1 MSEKSEELIE
11 KTNSTNNTVS
21 KRTIKLP
28 NSVTEKKKDVNS
40 NAINNII
47 PIESLK
53 EKTLISRK
61 TKRTLHLNLGTE
73 EIKEDLSIKDP
84 NSITMVI
91 PKIST
96 NKDNKELL
104 LDTLL
109 DVDDNSPAITPSSVT
124 SNKSFLDEPSV
135 FEKFDININN
145 KITSAQNIQ
154 NSEPA
159 INLNSSFFYEPSVFE
174 KYSIEIS
181 EADLNDNIS
190 ENETI
195 IEKESQK
202 EIIEEVKEEPIINQ
216 NSIDNTEPLSLNDLI
231 SLDDETES
239 IDDILTASTKSIKN
253 EEATENLEL
262 SQNIQDDIDNIID
275 DEILLNDLD
284 LLLDNEDTSAD
295 ETLVSEENAEEE
307 LASPIEIIENEPTEN
322 SEVEDLDAL
331 ISQQEEY
338 DVIEE
343 TDSTPQEDIDI
354 VNEIIDED
362 IGELIKEDNLVQSND
377 SILINELSNEDND
390 INLLD
395 LVENDENLLKEV
407 ADNIKTP
414 ENNNTSAPV
423 GIFIENSGNQKNSDS
438 SLFSKAKAS
447 IVSNITSVFKKFSYD
462 EAANLANSI
471 DEEDDENII
480 QNVNTVS
487 DIKQV
492 LGNVEAK
499 PQEKSVTELDVKA
512 DSIGFTTPTIDE
524 TILDLPSNEND
535 INSLNIL
542 TPEKNEN
549 DFSDE
554 ELLDLLELDSSTNE
568 LVNSLE
574 DNEEYEN
581 VENSI
586 RTDYCEEISEN
597 DIVVEENSNNDES
610 DDDDFSIED
619 YFGIEKSEDS
629 NIVQEDED
637 YAEEFEENIDDLL
650 DDDADIEF
658 DEELSNVKNQEPIA
672 QEPQSKMSGEELLS
686 LSKLFDNLTNTIS
699 SLSNRISELENTKMQ
714 PVIIEPETIKQAIE
728 QVAKVE
734 QPILEDNNIEEEN
747 IIDDSNEESIIDTM
761 IEDSIEQEEQE
772 IEQLENTTDIDDI
785 SLDDIDLEDLSGLT
799 ISDVL
804 NESNEE
810 SVDEVNEIE
819 QTEQE
824 LTEKTEDNT
833 SSEDINL
840 DDINI
845 DDIDL
850 NDIDLNDITLD
861 ENVEELEQQSEDLQE
876 EDSIENL
883 LTTALSSDKNLDTQK
898 EELLL
903 ELLSDSNNESLTPE
917 ENTDTN
923 EEPTSDFIKIID
935 SLSKAIS
942 ELEQNSLENPIIPEN
957 SDEKPIS
964 TKDLGIDSNKA
975 FNILINK
982 DDIFS
987 ISILNETYE
996 IIADFDG
1003 ISVLSEN
1010 IHISTPKKNFFLKVG
1025 NKNIEI
1031 HNYKKYFLVYT
1042 TFEDVEFANAINNV
1056 TFAKKNGRIELNIK
1070 EAFKLSSTNNVL
1082 ELSMLNTSIAKI
1094 PSTTQVDQKNNND
1107 NKDTSICDNKTL
1119 VISEET
1125 QKVYLPYTINDV
1137 MEKLNNTANGYQTI
1151 DEVIE
1156 KEYVVPLSEF
1166 KMPIISRFKE
1176 AYRFMRVKEKS
1187 SVYEALD
1194 LALELMFNSNL
1205 NPAIIRAAKDLK
1217 ELDIYL
1223 DCLYENELDKF
1234 DRFKIIYKVL
1244 PKVQN

>member
-11 KTNSTNNTVS
+11 KTNSTSNIVS
-21 KRTIKLP
+21 KRKLKLP
-28 NSVTEKKKDVNS
+28 TSVTEKKKDVNS
-40 NAINNII
+40 NNII

-53 EKTLISRK
+53 EKSLSSKK
-61 TKRTLHLNLGTE
+61 TKRTLHLNLGIEPE
-73 EIKEDLSIKDP
+73 EIKEEVKSESSIEDE
-84 NSITMVI
+84 NSITMII

-96 NKDNKELL
+96 KKDEKEKLM
-104 LDTLL
+104 DTLL
-109 DVDDNSPAITPSSVT
+109 DIDDTSPVITPSSVA

-145 KITSAQNIQ
+145 KVTSAPTAQAQ
-154 NSEPA
+154 EPA

-181 EADLNDNIS
+181 ETDLTENAEEAENIVK
-190 ENETI
+190 ENV
-195 IEKESQK
+195 KK
-202 EIIEEVKEEPIINQ
+202 EIVKKHKKEPVVNQ
-216 NSIDNTEPLSLNDLI
+216 NSIDDTTSLSLNDLI

-239 IDDILTASTKSIKN
+239 IDDILSTEISDELDLVLENDN
-253 EEATENLEL
+253 EIIQEENIE
-262 SQNIQDDIDNIID
+262 SSDNI
-275 DEILLNDLD
+275 EIV
-284 LLLDNEDTSAD
+284 EK
-295 ETLVSEENAEEE
+295 V
-307 LASPIEIIENEPTEN
+307 

-331 ISQQEEY
+331 ISQQKEY
-338 DVIEE
+338 DVVLEE
-343 TDSTPQEDIDI
+343 NNSEDTLDDDL

-362 IGELIKEDNLVQSND
+362 IGDIFEDTLLQSNND
-377 SILINELSNEDND
+377 LLIDELSDESND

-395 LVENDENLLKEV
+395 LVENDEDLLKEV
-407 ADNIKTP
+407 ADNVKTP
-414 ENNNTSAPV
+414 ESTVNSAPI
-423 GIFIENSGNQKNSDS
+423 GILIENSGDSKNTDS
-438 SLFSKAKAS
+438 SLFSKAKTS
-447 IVSNITSVFKKFSYD
+447 IVSNIASVFKKFSYD

-471 DEEDDENII
+471 EDENDENIV
-480 QNVNTVS
+480 QNVNPVS
-487 DIKQV
+487 DINQV
-492 LGNVEAK
+492 LSNIEAE
-499 PQEKSVTELDVKA
+499 PQEKSVTELDVTA
-512 DSIGFTTPTIDE
+512 DSIGLATPVIDE
-524 TILDLPSNEND
+524 KILDISANEND
-535 INSLNIL
+535 ISSLNIL
-542 TPEKNEN
+542 TPETTSSNL
-549 DFSDE
+549 SDE
-554 ELLDLLELDSSTNE
+554 ELLDLLDLDTLSDDELEEKSQNIEESIPTDFNEEIFEDDTQITEEYSTN
-568 LVNSLE
+568 
-574 DNEEYEN
+574 D
-581 VENSI
+581 
-586 RTDYCEEISEN
+586 
-597 DIVVEENSNNDES
+597 DE
-610 DDDDFSIED
+610 FSIED
-619 YFGIEKSEDS
+619 YFGIEKVEES
-629 NIVQEDED
+629 NIVEEDDEYEYD
-637 YAEEFEENIDDLL
+637 NEFEENIDDLL

-658 DEELSNVKNQEPIA
+658 DEELSAVKPEAPA
-672 QEPQSKMSGEELLS
+672 EKPQSKMSGEELLS
-686 LSKLFDNLTNTIS
+686 LSKLFDNLTNTIT
-699 SLSNRISELENTKMQ
+699 SLSTRITELENTKMQ
-714 PVIIEPETIKQAIE
+714 PVVIEPETIKQAIKQATE
-728 QVAKVE
+728 THESIV
-734 QPILEDNNIEEEN
+734 EDNNVEEESIIEE
-747 IIDDSNEESIIDTM
+747 SPEESIIDTM
-761 IEDSIEQEEQE
+761 VENSIEQNN
-772 IEQLENTTDIDDI
+772 LENNTNIEEITDIEDI
-785 SLDDIDLEDLSGLT
+785 SLDDIDLEDLSSLT

-804 NESNEE
+804 NESTEE
-810 SVDEVNEIE
+810 QVEEV
-819 QTEQE
+819 TENVE
-824 LTEKTEDNT
+824 ETT
-833 SSEDINL
+833 SEDDINI

-850 NDIDLNDITLD
+850 NDIDLNDISPEENENKDSEVVNED
-861 ENVEELEQQSEDLQE
+861 E
-876 EDSIENL
+876 SIENL

-903 ELLSDSNNESLTPE
+903 ELLNDSNNTTE
-917 ENTDTN
+917 EVIDN
-923 EEPTSDFIKIID
+923 EEPSSDFIKIID

-942 ELEQNSLENPIIPEN
+942 ELEQNSLENPIIPES
-957 SDEKPIS
+957 SDDKNVS
-964 TKDLGIDSNKA
+964 SKDLGIDSNKA

-1010 IHISTPKKNFFLKVG
+1010 IHISTPKKNFFLKVR

-1056 TFAKKNGRIELNIK
+1056 SFAKKNGRIELNIK

-1094 PSTTQVDQKNNND
+1094 PASTQVSQENVDD
-1107 NKDTSICDNKTL
+1107 ESTSVCDNKTL

-1125 QKVYLPYTINDV
+1125 QKVYLPYTMNDV

-1151 DEVIE
+1151 EEVVE
-1156 KEYVVPLSEF
+1156 KEYIVPLSEF

-1176 AYRFMRVKEKS
+1176 AYKFMRVKEKS

>member
-11 KTNSTNNTVS
+11 KNNNTSNIVS

-28 NSVTEKKKDVNS
+28 NSVTKKKKEVNS

-53 EKTLISRK
+53 EKNLSSKK
-61 TKRTLHLNLGTE
+61 TKRTLHLNLGFEAE
-73 EIKEDLSIKDP
+73 EEKKEEAKSESSFEDE
-84 NSITMVI
+84 NSITMII
-91 PKIST
+91 PKTST
-96 NKDNKELL
+96 IKNDKEKLM
-104 LDTLL
+104 DTLL
-109 DVDDNSPAITPSSVT
+109 DIDDASPVITPSSVT
-124 SNKSFLDEPSV
+124 SNNTFLDEPSV

-145 KITSAQNIQ
+145 KITSAQN
-154 NSEPA
+154 NSVLEPA

-181 EADLNDNIS
+181 ETDSTENIAET
-190 ENETI
+190 ENI
-195 IEKESQK
+195 VKENVQK
-202 EIIEEVKEEPIINQ
+202 EIVKKSKIKPVINQ
-216 NSIDNTEPLSLNDLI
+216 NSTADTTSLSLNDLI
-231 SLDDETES
+231 SFDDETES
-239 IDDILTASTKSIKN
+239 IDDILTEFENST
-253 EEATENLEL
+253 EEEILIEETTESL
-262 SQNIQDDIDNIID
+262 DNI
-275 DEILLNDLD
+275 E
-284 LLLDNEDTSAD
+284 
-295 ETLVSEENAEEE
+295 ET
-307 LASPIEIIENEPTEN
+307 

-331 ISQQEEY
+331 ISNQKEY
-338 DVIEE
+338 DVIEQNISMSQ
-343 TDSTPQEDIDI
+343 DDDII
-354 VNEIIDED
+354 NEIIDED
-362 IGELIKEDNLVQSND
+362 IGDIIEDNLLQSPTD
-377 SILINELSNEDND
+377 LFIDELSNESND
-390 INLLD
+390 INILD
-395 LVENDENLLKEV
+395 LVENDEDLLKEV

-414 ENNNTSAPV
+414 ENTVGSAPV
-423 GIFIENSGNQKNSDS
+423 GIFIENSGSSKNTDS
-438 SLFSKAKAS
+438 TLFSKAKSS

-462 EAANLANSI
+462 EAANLANSV
-471 DEEDDENII
+471 DDEDDENII
-480 QNVNTVS
+480 QNVNPIS
-487 DIKQV
+487 DINQV
-492 LGNVEAK
+492 LGNIEAE
-499 PQEKSVTELDVKA
+499 PQEKLVTELDVTA
-512 DSIGFTTPTIDE
+512 DSIGLTPPIIDE
-524 TILDLPSNEND
+524 NILDVSSTENE
-535 INSLNIL
+535 LNTLNVL
-542 TPEKNEN
+542 TPEITSSNL
-549 DFSDE
+549 SDE
-554 ELLDLLELDSSTNE
+554 ELLDLLELDSLN
-568 LVNSLE
+568 
-574 DNEEYEN
+574 DEEIEEKYKNIE
-581 VENSI
+581 ESI
-586 RTDYCEEISEN
+586 PTDFHEEISEN
-597 DIVVEENSNNDES
+597 DILDTEDSTN
-610 DDDDFSIED
+610 DDDFSIED
-619 YFGIEKSEDS
+619 YFGIEKTEDS
-629 NIVQEDED
+629 NIINEEYDN
-637 YAEEFEENIDDLL
+637 EFEENIDDLL
-650 DDDADIEF
+650 DDDDDIEF
-658 DEELSNVKNQEPIA
+658 DKELSITKQETQIE
-672 QEPQSKMSGEELLS
+672 EPQNKMSGEELLS

-699 SLSNRISELENTKMQ
+699 SLSTRITELENTKMQ
-714 PVIIEPETIKQAIE
+714 PVIIEPEAIKQAIK
-728 QVAKVE
+728 QVANPTE
-734 QPILEDNNIEEEN
+734 SIEDNNEEECIIEESTE
-747 IIDDSNEESIIDTM
+747 DSIIDTM
-761 IEDSIEQEEQE
+761 IEDSIKQNNVEDS
-772 IEQLENTTDIDDI
+772 IEQNDLVSTDIEDI

-804 NESNEE
+804 NES
-810 SVDEVNEIE
+810 
-819 QTEQE
+819 
-824 LTEKTEDNT
+824 TEKQVEEVEQVEEIVEKNISD
-833 SSEDINL
+833 DINL

-850 NDIDLNDITLD
+850 NDIDLDDI
-861 ENVEELEQQSEDLQE
+861 
-876 EDSIENL
+876 SIEENENENKDSDVNEEESIEDL
-883 LTTALSSDKNLDTQK
+883 LTTALSSDNALDTQK

-903 ELLSDSNNESLTPE
+903 ELLSDSSN
-917 ENTDTN
+917 DTTEDIIDN
-923 EEPTSDFIKIID
+923 EEPSSDFIKIID

-942 ELEQNSLENPIIPEN
+942 ELEKNSLENPIIPE
-957 SDEKPIS
+957 SSEEKNVS
-964 TKDLGIDSNKA
+964 SKDLGIDSNKA

-1094 PSTTQVDQKNNND
+1094 PASTQVTQENVDD
-1107 NKDTSICDNKTL
+1107 ESTSVCDNKTL

-1125 QKVYLPYTINDV
+1125 QKVYLPYTMNDV

-1151 DEVIE
+1151 EEVVE

-1176 AYRFMRVKEKS
+1176 AYKFMRVKEKS